1 MTKRNGRP
9 ATHPDR
15 YKWIALS
22 NTTLGILMA
31 TINQSIVIIALP
43 AIFRGIHL
51 NPLVASNTS
60 YLLWML
66 LGFMVV
72 MAVLVVSLGRVGDMF
87 GRVRMYNLGFAIF
100 TVGSILLSVTWME
113 GSSAAL
119 WLIVMRI
126 VQGIGAACLFANSS
140 AILTDAFP
148 AEERGLALG
157 INMVAAIAGSFIGL
171 VLGGVLAPVAWR
183 LVFLVSV
190 PFGVFGT
197 VWAYLRLEERG
208 VRVPAKI
215 DWLGNVT
222 FAVGLIALLVGITYG
237 ILPYGGHSMG
247 WTAPGVIAAIVGG
260 LLVLAAFVVI
270 ESRVSQPMFRIPLF
284 KIRAFSGGSVATFL
298 SALSRGGLMFMLIL
312 WLQGIWLPIHGYSFS
327 HTPLYA
333 GIFMLPLSAGFLLAG
348 PISGRLADHYG
359 ARPFTFGG
367 MILSAIG
374 LLLLTILP
382 VDFTYWVFGLIIFV
396 IGFAMGLFAAP
407 NQTGIMNSLPPD
419 QRGAGAGMAAT
430 FMGSASVLSIGIF
443 FSLIIIGLSSR
454 LPLALLHGL
463 SSNGVPHAYAVKVS
477 HLPAVGTLFSAF
489 LGYNPMKTTLGPEL
503 AHLPHHTAVYPDRP
517 PVLPQPR
524 LTPVRDRYPRRVLLR
539 RRLLRG
545 RRRRILASR
554 RQVLL
559 HRDRRARA
567 DQLRAGGRRVRDGHH
582 RSGRRR
588 HGRPRPR
595 VAARDRPLSRCV
607 TLEIRWQAS
616 RPVPSCNP

>member
-1 MTKRNGRP
+1 
-9 ATHPDR
+9 
-15 YKWIALS
+15 
-22 NTTLGILMA
+22 
-31 TINQSIVIIALP
+31 
-43 AIFRGIHL
+43 
-51 NPLVASNTS
+51 
-60 YLLWML
+60 ML

-100 TVGSILLSVTWME
+100 TVGSILLSVTWLE

-208 VRVPAKI
+208 IRVRAKI

-237 ILPYGGHSMG
+237 ILPYGGHTMG

-260 LLVLAAFVVI
+260 LAGAG
-270 ESRVSQPMFRIPLF
+270 RVRGDRVARQPNRCSACPLF

-327 HTPLYA
+327 DTPL
-333 GIFMLPLSAGFLLAG
+333 
-348 PISGRLADHYG
+348 
-359 ARPFTFGG
+359 
-367 MILSAIG
+367 
-374 LLLLTILP
+374 
-382 VDFTYWVFGLIIFV
+382 
-396 IGFAMGLFAAP
+396 
-407 NQTGIMNSLPPD
+407 
-419 QRGAGAGMAAT
+419 
-430 FMGSASVLSIGIF
+430 
-443 FSLIIIGLSSR
+443 
-454 LPLALLHGL
+454 
-463 SSNGVPHAYAVKVS
+463 
-477 HLPAVGTLFSAF
+477 
-489 LGYNPMKTTLGPEL
+489 
-503 AHLPHHTAVYPDRP
+503 
-517 PVLPQPR
+517 
-524 LTPVRDRYPRRVLLR
+524 
-539 RRLLRG
+539 
-545 RRRRILASR
+545 
-554 RQVLL
+554 
-559 HRDRRARA
+559 
-567 DQLRAGGRRVRDGHH
+567 
-582 RSGRRR
+582 
-588 HGRPRPR
+588 
-595 VAARDRPLSRCV
+595 
-607 TLEIRWQAS
+607 
-616 RPVPSCNP
+616 